1 MTRKNRVQV
10 STKDSRAQRQ
20 QRKWTNL
27 VNYGKNHPESDV
39 AALLRGEDR
48 VYGSKR

>member
-1 MTRKNRVQV
+1 MTKKNRLQV
-10 STKDSRAQRQ
+10 STNEGRTKRQ